1 MNTNTP
7 LIELLELWV
16 KYTDQLW
23 ANTSV
28 SKETIMELKRI
39 NDALD
44 KHGVPAIEVMNID
57 DTSYTLRYIQRG
69 NKVEKR
75 IQKSA

>member
-23 ANTSV
+23 GNTWV
-28 SKETIMELKRI
+28 SKEVIMELKRI

-44 KHGVPAIEVMNID
+44 KHGVPAIEVMNTD

>member
-1 MNTNTP
+1 MSTNTP
-7 LIELLELWV
+7 LQELLGLWV
-16 KYTDQLW
+16 KYTDQVW
-23 ANTSV
+23 GNSSV
-28 SKETIMELKRI
+28 SKETIVELRKI

-44 KHGVPAIEVMNID
+44 KHGIPSIEVMAMD
-57 DTSYTLRYIQRG
+57 DTSYTLRFIQRG